1 MVIERD
7 FFSENPREIAVKAF
21 HESFHYPSGDI
32 LKTREFYEHILVE
45 TSLVKSSI
53 MLINI
58 ATWTWHF
65 LLAMFLKFLQL
76 SSGVGIQNFQ
86 ENSLSLQN
94 QDFSTI
100 RTTREDGSM
109 LFLSKTRTSII
120 HGCSISHLSINS
132 LLFHFGFT
140 IGGLILV
147 QLLRF
152 SQNPSW
158 MVWNY
163 SKVHFFFI
171 PRELLAFPHL
181 LFFFS
186 EFGLA
191 WIVK

>member
-1 MVIERD
+1 M
-7 FFSENPREIAVKAF
+7 
-21 HESFHYPSGDI
+21 G
-32 LKTREFYEHILVE
+32 T
-45 TSLVKSSI
+45 
-53 MLINI
+53 LI
-58 ATWTWHF
+58 
-65 LLAMFLKFLQL
+65 
-76 SSGVGIQNFQ
+76 FQ
-86 ENSLSLQN
+86 GNSLSLQN
-94 QDFSTI
+94 QDFSI
-100 RTTREDGSM
+100 IGTTRKSGLM

>member
-53 MLINI
+53 MLINTT
-58 ATWTWHF
+58 TWTWHF

-100 RTTREDGSM
+100 RTTRENGSM
-109 LFLSKTRTSII
+109 FFLSKTRTSII
-120 HGCSISHLSINS
+120 HGCSISHLSINFI
-132 LLFHFGFT
+132 LFYFGST
-140 IGGLILV
+140 IGELILV
-147 QLLRF
+147 RLLRF
-152 SQNPSW
+152 SQNPS
-158 MVWNY
+158 
-163 SKVHFFFI
+163 
-171 PRELLAFPHL
+171 
-181 LFFFS
+181 
-186 EFGLA
+186 
-191 WIVK
+191 